1 MDLSYF
7 QKSVNNNRYNDRL
20 IQINYMLSNLQK
32 IINDIRTIQDNKL
45 TGTKLKRTKI
55 IEILR
60 FV

>member
-1 MDLSYF
+1 MAALLF
-7 QKSVNNNRYNDRL
+7 LQSVNNNRYNDRL

-45 TGTKLKRTKI
+45 TGTKLQRTKI